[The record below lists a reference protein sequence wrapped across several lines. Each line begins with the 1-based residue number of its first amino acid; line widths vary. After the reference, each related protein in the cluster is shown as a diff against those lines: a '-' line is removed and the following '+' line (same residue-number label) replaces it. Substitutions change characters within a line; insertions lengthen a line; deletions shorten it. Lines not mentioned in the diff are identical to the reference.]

1 MTVESTVETMD
12 RVVTMKKSDTTWM
25 EDPDEI
31 IVLVN
36 RTRNNYI
43 LELPA
48 GRVRLD
54 AGRRMR
60 TLRAIL
66 KIPQIKALVD
76 QGDLAVEEG

>member
-1 MTVESTVETMD
+1 
-12 RVVTMKKSDTTWM
+12 MKKSDTTWM

>member
-1 MTVESTVETMD
+1 METMD
-12 RVVTMKKSDTTWM
+12 RVVTMKKPDTTLM

-36 RTRNNYI
+36 RTTNNYI

-60 TLRAIL
+60 TLRSL
-66 KIPQIKALVD
+66 PKLPQIKTLVD